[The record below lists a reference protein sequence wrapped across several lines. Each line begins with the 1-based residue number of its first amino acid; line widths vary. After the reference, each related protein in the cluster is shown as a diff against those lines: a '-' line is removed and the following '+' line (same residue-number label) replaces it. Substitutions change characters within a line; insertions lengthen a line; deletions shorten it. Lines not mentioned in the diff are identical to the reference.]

1 MYCLVPEKP
10 LRLAPQGHFLRG
22 VYGTFYLAP
31 QGHFLRAPSVIL
43 LHIEPFNNY
52 LQTIYYDKK
61 QLKRQGYIAVKL
73 EYRCR
78 ICRVGLNVR
87 IIFKR
92 FSFIIKR

>member
-1 MYCLVPEKP
+1 MFI
-10 LRLAPQGHFLRG
+10 LR
-22 VYGTFYLAP
+22 
-31 QGHFLRAPSVIL
+31 

-61 QLKRQGYIAVKL
+61 QVKRQGYIAVKL

-78 ICRVGLNVR
+78 ICRVDLNVR

-92 FSFIIKR
+92 FSFAIKCKGFKSENREGIETVEIKLFTNSSKFVILKDRSN